1 MLRGISLVRK
11 KWVWNPYDCDVG
23 YVGNLK
29 VSKIIVFVCI
39 NKMLREF

>member
-29 VSKIIVFVCI
+29 VSKIVIFVCI
-39 NKMLREF
+39 NKMLCVF